1 MKVMTILG
9 TRPEIIRLSRII
21 PLLDRYH
28 DHILVNTFQNYKG
41 NLNEMFFQSL
51 GLRKADYE
59 LDTKSD
65 TVMNQVAKILVG
77 IEQIITKEKPDKI
90 LILGDTNSAL
100 SAIVAKKYGVQVY
113 HMEAGNR
120 CYDER
125 VPEEINRRIV
135 DHCADI
141 HMPYTERSRQN
152 LLSEGIAPAKIFVTG
167 NPIKEVIEHYRPQ
180 IESSNILATLGLKKE
195 KYFLCTL
202 HRSENVDNEESLAVL
217 FESLIQISE
226 EHGMPTVVSVH
237 PRTRSALEKFHKN
250 YEDHLKLIEP
260 VDFFDFVQL
269 EINAKIIL
277 TDSGTVQEECSILSR
292 PSLILRN
299 TTERPEAM
307 ESGSGILTGVNRESI
322 VQGARCV
329 IESNT
334 EWTPPAEY
342 LRKDVSAT
350 VFNLISSRL

>member
-21 PLLDRYH
+21 PMLDKYH
-28 DHILVNTFQNYKG
+28 DHVLVNTFQNYKG
-41 NLNEMFFQSL
+41 NLNEIFFQSL

-65 TVMNQVAKILVG
+65 TVMTQVAKILTG
-77 IEQIITKEKPDKI
+77 IEEIIIKEKPDKI

-135 DHCADI
+135 DHCADL

-152 LLSEGIAPAKIFVTG
+152 LLSEGIPSEKIFVTG

-180 IESSNILATLGLKKE
+180 IESSEVLKTLGLKSRR
-195 KYFLCTL
+195 YFLCTL
-202 HRSENVDNEESLAVL
+202 HRSENVDSRDSLEVL
-217 FESLIQISE
+217 FESLIAISQ

-237 PRTRSALEKFHKN
+237 PRTRSALERFQKDYAN
-250 YEDHLKLIEP
+250 NLILMEP
-260 VDFFDFVQL
+260 VNFFDFVQL
-269 EINAKIIL
+269 EINAKMIL

-307 ESGSGILTGVNRESI
+307 ESGSGILTGVDRESI
-322 VQGARCV
+322 IRGARCI
-329 IESNT
+329 IESDT
-334 EWTPPAEY
+334 KWTPPAEY
-342 LRKDVSAT
+342 LREDVSAT
-350 VFNLISSRL
+350 VFNLISSSL